1 MVKIAALSNPGSK
14 LINNLILQGL
24 HFQQVVFRW
33 AHPHG
38 GARENCDET
47 AGYVMV
53 RKRLIFAVNR
63 DRSKRDARPASGLWP
78 AVQQGVYYDT

>member
-1 MVKIAALSNPGSK
+1 MGMLPVSSSIVIPQLDARETQVNAMVKIAALSNPGSK

-38 GARENCDET
+38 GLEKT
-47 AGYVMV
+47 VTKPQV
-53 RKRLIFAVNR
+53 T
-63 DRSKRDARPASGLWP
+63 LWP
-78 AVQQGVYYDT
+78 ANVPYLQ